1 MVGVFRGVNYCIFL
15 CRFEFHGNIL
25 RINQQRTKNSI
36 QKREN
41 DVSIVKQQ
49 NNG

>member
-1 MVGVFRGVNYCIFL
+1 MVGVFRGVNYRIF
-15 CRFEFHGNIL
+15 CVDSRFHGNIL